1 MIPPPEISCNEHN
14 AHRPITARI
23 NYRSKDIPFE
33 YPVPANKITPE
44 KQRVL
49 VIGESLAIYLKPHL
63 TNYNIEW
70 HIVPILRLDFIVK
83 KVKFA
88 LNTMNQNTAIH
99 VLVTDFPGHIE
110 KRFDAA
116 SRVLKHFCT

>member
-1 MIPPPEISCNEHN
+1 MIPPPKINFNEHN

-49 VIGESLAIYLKPHL
+49 VIGKTLAKHLKPHL
-63 TNYNIEW
+63 NNYEIEW
-70 HIVPILRLDFIVK
+70 HIVPILRLNLIVK
-83 KVKFA
+83 KSS
-88 LNTMNQNTAIH
+88 LH
-99 VLVTDFPGHIE
+99 
-110 KRFDAA
+110 
-116 SRVLKHFCT
+116 